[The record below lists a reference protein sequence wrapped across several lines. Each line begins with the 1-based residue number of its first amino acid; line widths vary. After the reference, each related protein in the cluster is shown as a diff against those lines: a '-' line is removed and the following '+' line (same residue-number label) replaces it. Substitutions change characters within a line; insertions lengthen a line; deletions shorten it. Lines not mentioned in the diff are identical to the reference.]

1 MTFSV
6 KVPPELRRV
15 LRKEYA
21 DYTAETDMTQTERES
36 LREWVSKGNSPY
48 SNPANIADDKG
59 DEVDFVEALR
69 IMDELADCR

>member
-1 MTFSV
+1 MRFSA
-6 KVPPELRRV
+6 KVPAELRRI

-21 DYTAETDMTQTERES
+21 HYTAETDMTQTERES

-48 SNPANIADDKG
+48 CNPANIADDRG

-69 IMDELADCR
+69 IIEELADCR